1 MYISK
6 ILVENVGPIEKA
18 TIQFPFNDNGS
29 PKPVVIVGENGTG
42 KTTLLSNIVDS
53 FYETAR
59 TAFSDVTQSD
69 GSSGYQY
76 YKAITPAEIHM
87 CISV

>member
-42 KTTLLSNIVDS
+42 KTTLL
-53 FYETAR
+53 
-59 TAFSDVTQSD
+59 
-69 GSSGYQY
+69 
-76 YKAITPAEIHM
+76 
-87 CISV
+87 CIFHNRGE